1 MGLPILSA
9 LTADGGTSLTDD
21 LRPYQLRSVQFL
33 LERSSALLADEMGL
47 GKTVQVA
54 AALDLLLQKPDMIER
69 SS

>member
-21 LRPYQLRSVQFL
+21 LRPYQLQGVQFL
-33 LERSSALLADEMGL
+33 LERSSTLLADEMGL

>member
-21 LRPYQLRSVQFL
+21 LRPYQLRGVQFL

>member
-9 LTADGGTSLTDD
+9 LTAAAGTSLTDD
-21 LRPYQLRSVQFL
+21 LRPYQPQGVQFL
-33 LERSSALLADEMGL
+33 LERLSALLADEMGL